1 MAVEWRR
8 TTAGDI
14 ASPARNALV
23 GGPFGSN
30 LTTRDFVASGVPVI
44 QGRNMG
50 TRWVS
55 GDFVYVEQEKA
66 SSLRANLAR
75 AGDLV
80 FTQRGTLGQVSLIS
94 TDGLETYVVSQSQMK
109 LSVDRDLADPLYV
122 YYYFSTDEQ
131 REYMRQHAI
140 QTGIPHTNLGILRN
154 TPVLLPPLPE
164 QRAIAQILG
173 TLDDKIE
180 LNRRMNET
188 LESIARALFR
198 SWFVDFEPVRA
209 KSEGRAAGLPTHLAD
224 LFPDSFENS
233 ELGEIPA
240 GWSVRYV
247 HSIADVVY
255 GAPFASTQFNAAGI
269 GSPLIRIRDLV
280 NESPGVWTTE
290 VLPRAH
296 MVRPGDIVVGMDG
309 EFRAYVWGGASAWLN
324 QRVCA
329 FVPKGSCSAA
339 FVLNS
344 IVAPLAG
351 VEATETATT
360 VIHLG
365 KADID
370 RFRVVV
376 PTDQI
381 LSAFAGASQPL
392 CDRIVAGK
400 QESRSL
406 VTVRESLLPK
416 LVSGGLRVKDAERIA
431 AGTNA

>member
-50 TRWVS
+50 KRWVS

-309 EFRAYVWGGASAWLN
+309 EFRAYVWGGASAWLIRSKG
-324 QRVCA
+324 QLLGRIRSQQHRRTACRGGGYRDCHDGDSPRQGRHRQ
-329 FVPKGSCSAA
+329 VPSGGPYRPDP
-339 FVLNS
+339 VG
-344 IVAPLAG
+344 IRRG
-351 VEATETATT
+351 
-360 VIHLG
+360 
-365 KADID
+365 
-370 RFRVVV
+370 V
-376 PTDQI
+376 PT
-381 LSAFAGASQPL
+381 AM
-392 CDRIVAGK
+392 
-400 QESRSL
+400 
-406 VTVRESLLPK
+406 
-416 LVSGGLRVKDAERIA
+416 
-431 AGTNA
+431 

>member
-309 EFRAYVWGGASAWLN
+309 A
-324 QRVCA
+324 
-329 FVPKGSCSAA
+329 
-339 FVLNS
+339 
-344 IVAPLAG
+344 APLPGSISESAHSFQR
-351 VEATETATT
+351 AAARPHSFSTASS
-360 VIHLG
+360 HRLQG
-365 KADID
+365 W
-370 RFRVVV
+370 R
-376 PTDQI
+376 
-381 LSAFAGASQPL
+381 
-392 CDRIVAGK
+392 
-400 QESRSL
+400 
-406 VTVRESLLPK
+406 LPR
-416 LVSGGLRVKDAERIA
+416 LPRR
-431 AGTNA
+431 